1 MNTNAVADV
10 MNAYLST
17 KHDRVYRNKSP
28 QSPLFPYVVYRVES
42 VLDSYPSEDFYIN
55 VDIYE
60 DGKSSVRHME
70 DLADE
75 IDNSLNNTV
84 FNSETLNMHF
94 QREARQYVPE
104 EELVGKQMI
113 NMRYYT
119 KIYFK

>member
-75 IDNSLNNTV
+75 IDNSLNDTV

-113 NMRYYT
+113 NMRYNT
-119 KIYFK
+119 RIYFK